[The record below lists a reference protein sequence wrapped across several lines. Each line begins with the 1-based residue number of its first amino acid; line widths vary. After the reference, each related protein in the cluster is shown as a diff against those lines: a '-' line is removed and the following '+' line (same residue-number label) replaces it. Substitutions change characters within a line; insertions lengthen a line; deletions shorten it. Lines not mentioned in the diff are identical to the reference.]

1 MAAWG
6 VPLSAV
12 DRYRALHPRESSFA
26 DVNAER
32 TVNSTWEAAKSAVFA
47 SALLTAYLLYTQTSE
62 GWWIALAFGF
72 NGLLL
77 YGLYQ
82 LGYYLVARYLF
93 WVISCS
99 AIAVL
104 VATYGLDCFAI
115 FVGPPLWLL
124 SLVLFDRLSE
134 RVTFTTLSVLAII
147 AALVYAEVYGTSIP
161 EEAKPLARVLFV
173 VAPTYVCYDVIGDLF
188 RLNRN
193 YRKRSRKL
201 VERLR
206 DRTEHLESERA
217 LAAEQEAAL
226 SEANAALER
235 RLANGTTVARQLR
248 GSTEQLEQFAYAA
261 SHDLKEPLRSIS
273 SFVQLIERRLGD
285 RADGELGEYVGF
297 VTESAGG
304 MTTLLDGLL
313 AYSRASRPAEPE
325 SVEVARAALL
335 ARHDL
340 VGEIGAA
347 GAEVAIAEEIGRAYV
362 AKANLRT
369 CIGELLRNALRFRR
383 EGARPRVTVGP
394 LATPAGSVGFV
405 VEDDGIGIPEEYRGR
420 VFSLFERLHTSD
432 QFPGAG
438 IGLALVRKLVSQA
451 GGSIALSAG
460 ADGGG
465 TRVEVVLPRADD
477 DEDDEAAA
485 AAKPL
490 RP

>member
-1 MAAWG
+1 MS
-6 VPLSAV
+6 LSAV

-26 DVNAER
+26 EVNAER

-47 SALLTAYLLYTQTSE
+47 SAMLTAYLVYTQTSE
-62 GWWIALAFGF
+62 GWWIALVFGV
-72 NGLLL
+72 NGGLLYL
-77 YGLYQ
+77 LYQ
-82 LGYYLVARYLF
+82 WGHYLVARYVF
-93 WVISCS
+93 WVVSCT
-99 AIAVL
+99 AIAAL
-104 VATYGLDCFAI
+104 VATYGLDVYAV
-115 FVGPPLWLL
+115 FVGPPVWLL
-124 SLVLFDRLSE
+124 SLVLFDRLAE
-134 RVTFTTLSVLAII
+134 RVTMTTLSVLAIA
-147 AALVYAEVYGTSIP
+147 AALAYAEAYGTSIA

-193 YRKRSRKL
+193 YRERSRKL

-217 LAAEQEAAL
+217 LAAEQEVAL
-226 SEANAALER
+226 EEANAALER

-273 SFVQLIERRLGD
+273 SFVQLIERRLGE

-340 VGEIGAA
+340 VGEIGAS
-347 GAEVAIAEEIGRAYV
+347 GAAVAIAGEIGRAHV
-362 AKANLRT
+362 AKASLRT
-369 CIGELLRNALRFRR
+369 CIAELLRNAVRFRR
-383 EGARPRVTVGP
+383 EGESPRVTIAP
-394 LATPAGSVGFV
+394 LAAPEGRVGFV
-405 VEDDGIGIPEEYRGR
+405 VVDDGIGIPEEYRAR
-420 VFSLFERLHTSD
+420 VFNLFERLHTSD
-432 QFPGAG
+432 RFPGAG
-438 IGLALVRKLVSQA
+438 IGLALVRKLVRQA
-451 GGSIALSAG
+451 GGSIALSTG
-460 ADGGG
+460 ERGGG
-465 TRVEVVLPRADD
+465 TRVEVVLP
-477 DEDDEAAA
+477 AAA
-485 AAKPL
+485 DGDLEGDAPAKPH